1 MSVLINK
8 QKTEKKIVT
17 VARKFRFWKTQTQLW
32 SALSSGSA
40 TATKGQLISE
50 CLFGV
55 LNFPKNQRKI

>member
-32 SALSSGSA
+32 SALSSGAA

-50 CLFGV
+50 CL
-55 LNFPKNQRKI
+55 